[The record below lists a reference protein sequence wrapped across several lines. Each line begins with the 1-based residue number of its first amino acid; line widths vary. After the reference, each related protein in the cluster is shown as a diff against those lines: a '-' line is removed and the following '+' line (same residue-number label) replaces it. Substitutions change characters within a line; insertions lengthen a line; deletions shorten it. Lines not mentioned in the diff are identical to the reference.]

1 MPSPR
6 FAITLLVLAALVA
19 GADLRAASAGEESVE
34 GAERGGDSA
43 RADGA
48 SRVDGALRSGLSAV
62 LIRPEELHLDVE
74 SPERDAFRLK
84 IVDSLLARP
93 LAATAL
99 LDEVASARLDDAL
112 ARPAWSGWREYAA
125 LLDIPIAALL
135 DAPLAPLA
143 PLATLARSER
153 PGDSLVWSR
162 AIVTAL
168 AAADSARR
176 RALAP
181 LSRGELSL
189 LEERSAELLAQEE
202 DDPSLG
208 VLEFRRREHAKEA
221 FADTVLGICARL
233 DRGALIEMGALTQL
247 ADRAARGEP
256 PFGSEPWARREIA
269 PPRAL
274 RDRIDGTI
282 RLAIDSPW
290 GWIVFGGAGA
300 NRYRGAF
307 AAIIEPGGDDEYE
320 LARVSAIS
328 ARRASRGAAAAETCA
343 VSVTVDLSGNDH
355 YRGRGPGAL
364 GAGFLGAGVLYDG
377 AGDDTY
383 EADSPASLGAG
394 WLGVGI
400 LWDRAGRDRYLAGA
414 ASEGVGFLG
423 IGVLRDDAGDDLYQ
437 ATLNAQ
443 GFGYVAGVGAIED
456 LAGNDIYVIQPEV
469 TSVLH
474 YNDRSYSLSQ
484 GVSFGAR
491 PHWSGGVGLLLDG
504 GGNDSYVA
512 DLFAQGT
519 AYWYGIGGLW
529 DRDGHDHYVAYQY
542 AQGSGVHRAIGLL
555 LDGAGND
562 TYDSKGVSQGVGHD
576 LGLGVLRD
584 LAGNDTYSSTDLSQG
599 AGSANGIGF
608 LIDASGLDGYIGK
621 SDRNVLGFG
630 DYRREFQ
637 SVGLAL
643 DLLGADVRAP
653 RGGEDSLWFGGTA
666 GAGADFPGEVP
677 VEKVWTDT
685 FKIPVARASY
695 SDEEFFLMAA
705 SGEPRFSEWQK
716 MGVDSL
722 AARGSAAVPYLVS
735 RLDTEDARER
745 HTLKDIF
752 KRMGEEAVCN
762 MLAGVG
768 RAGEDEVALSLWI
781 AGEARFPA
789 AAILLNA
796 RLRAR
801 ESSRSRAAALNAL
814 GKLYEAGA
822 DTTLTHHRLPI
833 YAYRGFDISFRV
845 QPDGSAAPLPLGSD
859 FADGLESVAAQ
870 YLHNASEV
878 VAKDAAFLLGALM
891 RPDGIAPLIDGLAS
905 PHAMVRTAC
914 RMALARYGSDLP
926 RALTGRVSIPS
937 DPLAR
942 ASLVLLAAD
951 GIRTDVDRPTW
962 ALALPALIRGADLE
976 DEEVAIAAAR
986 LVQAWP
992 RDRAHPMP
1000 PALAKLDAALRSST
1014 IPTVRLLL
1022 RPVEV
1027 EPLTNSR

>member
-1 MPSPR
+1 MLSPR
-6 FAITLLVLAALVA
+6 FAFTLLVLAALVA
-19 GADLRAASAGEESVE
+19 CADTRAATAGEESVE

-48 SRVDGALRSGLSAV
+48 SRVEGALRSGLSAV

-93 LAATAL
+93 LAATAFL
-99 LDEVASARLDDAL
+99 EEVASARLGDAL
-112 ARPAWSGWREYAA
+112 ARPADAAVRQAWSGVREY
-125 LLDIPIAALL
+125 AALL

-143 PLATLARSER
+143 PLARSER

-162 AIVTAL
+162 SVVTAL

-181 LSRGELSL
+181 LSRDELRL

-233 DRGALIEMGALTQL
+233 DRGALLEMGALAEL
-247 ADRAARGEP
+247 ADEASRGDP
-256 PFGSEPWARREIA
+256 PFGSGPWTGRETA

-328 ARRASRGAAAAETCA
+328 ARRAARGAAAAETCA
-343 VSVTVDLSGNDH
+343 VSVTVDFSGNDH

-414 ASEGVGFLG
+414 AAEGVGFLG
-423 IGVLRDDAGDDLYQ
+423 IGILRDDAGDDLYQ

-504 GGNDSYVA
+504 VGNDSYVA

-752 KRMGEEAVCN
+752 KKMGDSAIEE
-762 MLAGVG
+762 MLSRLG
-768 RAGEDEVALSLWI
+768 RRSEREQVLAAWI
-781 AGEARFPA
+781 AGESQSARATIQLSLMMTSGGP
-789 AAILLNA
+789 
-796 RLRAR
+796 RA
-801 ESSRSRAAALNAL
+801 RAAAMNAL
-814 GKLYEAGA
+814 GKINLVGA
-822 DTTLTHHRLPI
+822 DSVF
-833 YAYRGFDISFRV
+833 RGMSVFGQSQSIDSQRW
-845 QPDGSAAPLPLGSD
+845 
-859 FADGLESVAAQ
+859 DGLEGVLAGLGKAAAAE
-870 YLHNASEV
+870 LATDDEV
-878 VAKDAAFLLGALM
+878 LAKDAAFLLGSLRRSDRIDPLLDALC
-891 RPDGIAPLIDGLAS
+891 S
-905 PHAMVRTAC
+905 THAMVRTAA
-914 RMALARYGSDLP
+914 RFGLARYGSDIP
-926 RALTGRVSIPS
+926 RAILDSRSNPNRVAHLDSLLVE
-937 DPLAR
+937 PLAR
-942 ASLVLLAAD
+942 ANLLLLAAD
-951 GIRTDVDRPTW
+951 GVRSEVDRPMW
-962 ALALPALIRGADLE
+962 ARVLPLLLADLDLA
-976 DEEVAIAAAR
+976 DESVAIAAAR
-986 LVQAWP
+986 LVLAWP
-992 RDRAHPMP
+992 RD
-1000 PALAKLDAALRSST
+1000 PARPIPQVLETLDASLRSSS

-1022 RPVEV
+1022 RTDKTKPA
-1027 EPLTNSR
+1027 TSAR